1 MNRTRRLTSLMLS
14 SLLVMPGP
22 NTLALSQL
30 SESEMSQVQGAGLA
44 FPFDQFRFEMAPT
57 SFLQLTGSD
66 TNPAQTTFIRGD
78 LRYYGL
84 TMSRADG
91 GNVRDWNGD
100 PCTPGTF
107 GLGCPISDDYIVNFA
122 NFDNP
127 YVWRAF
133 NYSGYDTSGALTS
146 NRAVFEILGP
156 SDMDPFRW
164 SFFGE
169 VEAGRTYGATA
180 SNGLYPITGANCTAG
195 TGSNCLTQLQNIIIG
210 KPVSTLLP
218 PSIGASENQAPAL
231 RFFQYAGTT
240 AAAGTNPATYG
251 IQYEHRL
258 SGDYRMSV
266 NTTGGTVERGVIPT
280 FTAQEGLYFRDVQTY
295 LPLGQLHYQA
305 LVFDDNQVGS
315 SGGVGNGNIAIEVTP
330 IPNVPNVY
338 QDFYSFADG
347 TAGSLN
353 SGYQRNGRPSR
364 YYETHGYV
372 EWGTKF
378 PTNGNPN
385 GMGGT
390 GVSSVRYS
398 GNDPDGPTL
407 QINQANFPSCVQ
419 GTYAGMDGAN
429 GGNPCYVNSGNGGS
443 GTPSSAWD
451 GNWVGN
457 IVEGAVGSAEAVL
470 SEGGVAFVSR
480 NGGSWQVLH
489 NQNRPE
495 NSTLNMLWV
504 QSGDEWAG
512 TSGSWDTGYQMQR
525 DARYNTND
533 YNPMLNVNAI
543 NLGSS
548 RIEGLQINHL
558 KIETLGGAAQ

>member
-1 MNRTRRLTSLMLS
+1 MNRTRRLPSLMLS

-30 SESEMSQVQGAGLA
+30 SESEMSEVQGAGLA

-66 TNPAQTTFIRGD
+66 TNPALTTFIRGD

-91 GNVRDWNGD
+91 GNVRDWNGNA
-100 PCTPGTF
+100 CTPGAF

-133 NYSGYDTSGALTS
+133 NYTGYDTGGALTS
-146 NRAVFEILGP
+146 DRAVFEILGP

-180 SNGLYPITGANCTAG
+180 SNGLYPITGASCTAG

-210 KPVSTLLP
+210 KPVSALLP

-240 AAAGTNPATYG
+240 AEGGTNPATYG

-266 NTTGGTVERGVIPT
+266 NTTGSTVERGVIPT
-280 FTAQEGLYFRDVQTY
+280 FTDREGLYFRDVQTY

-330 IPNVPNVY
+330 IPNEANVY

-353 SGYQRNGRPSR
+353 SGYQRTARPDR

-372 EWGTKF
+372 EWGTDF
-378 PTNGNPN
+378 PTNPHPN
-385 GMGGT
+385 GMGGA
-390 GVSSVRYS
+390 GVSSVRFS
-398 GNDPDGPTL
+398 SNDADPDGPTRVV
-407 QINQANFPSCVQ
+407 NSTNFPAATCAS
-419 GTYAGMDGAN
+419 N
-429 GGNPCYVNSGNGGS
+429 GS
-443 GTPSSAWD
+443 GVNNSDGRNCTNWD
-451 GNWVGN
+451 GSTVGQ
-457 IVEGAVGSAEAVL
+457 VVDGRVGSPEQVL
-470 SEGGVAFVSR
+470 AAGGIAFVSR
-480 NGGSWQVLH
+480 DGGTWQVAN
-489 NQNRPE
+489 NQNKPV

-504 QSGDEWAG
+504 RRD
-512 TSGSWDTGYQMQR
+512 DTNYGGNNWESYVGLER
-525 DARYNTND
+525 DARYLNE
-533 YNPMLNVNAI
+533 YNPTINLNAI